1 MNQVADYYG
10 EQLLVGAV
18 DREKIRRHR
27 FTLPLFR
34 QERFNLAIRELNRVW
49 KKRCVSFNS
58 KNKESGGDSLTE
70 TVNCVRLLT
79 KGVWGLRNM
88 PILTRTRSA
97 LDFSI
102 SPRLLNTG
110 GDVYGA
116 KLSERPP

>member
-10 EQLLVGAV
+10 EHLVVGAV

-88 PILTRTRSA
+88 PILTRTRSC
-97 LDFSI
+97 SG
-102 SPRLLNTG
+102 LLNIPTI
-110 GDVYGA
+110 A
-116 KLSERPP
+116 KCRR

>member
-10 EQLLVGAV
+10 EHLVVGAV

-79 KGVWGLRNM
+79 KGVWGHRNM
-88 PILTRTRSA
+88 PMLTRTRSC
-97 LDFSI
+97 SG
-102 SPRLLNTG
+102 LLNIPTI
-110 GDVYGA
+110 A
-116 KLSERPP
+116 KYRR